1 MLTRQPGSLCA
12 GCHWLVS
19 YHRFHPAPLDRWRRA
34 ALLTCTPTQDGHN
47 DFAWMVRGW
56 LRNRIDHAS
65 EGAIQNMPIG
75 QTDVRRLREGQVG
88 CQFWSAFVPDH
99 GGDDTDIEPLLETLR
114 TTLQQIDVLHTL
126 FERHPATFGFVDR
139 ADDILPVFRSGR
151 IASLLGIEGLHQIAN
166 SASVLRMYHRLGVRY
181 ATLCHDKNNI
191 YCESAQNAEPSARG
205 GLSDEGRAM
214 ITEMNRIGMMV
225 DLSHTSHKTQLDV
238 LVLSRAPVLFSHSSC
253 FSLCNHR
260 RNVTDEAL
268 DKLGENGGIIMI
280 CFLPSLVDAGD
291 GSKPTVGQIADHV
304 EYAGRR
310 IGYDHVGIGS
320 DFDGMLEGPE
330 GMDDVSQHPQL
341 VAELIRRGR
350 GEKELAGILGLN
362 LIRVLKRAEETA
374 REMESEEILFD
385 EHPEVWTKEQKTI
398 LTEAGRMRQA
408 HRKRT

>member
-1 MLTRQPGSLCA
+1 MSRSDPQTDHADTAVRELMRKVPLT
-12 GCHWLVS
+12 
-19 YHRFHPAPLDRWRRA
+19 
-34 ALLTCTPTQDGHN
+34 DGHN
-47 DFAWMVRGW
+47 DFAWMLRGW

-65 EGAIQNMPIG
+65 EGAIQEMPIG
-75 QTDVRRLREGQVG
+75 QTDLRRLREGQVG
-88 CQFWSAFVPDH
+88 CQFWSAFVPDQA
-99 GGDDTDIEPLLETLR
+99 GAANEPQLETLK
-114 TTLQQIDVLHTL
+114 TTLQQIDVLHAL

-151 IASLLGIEGLHQIAN
+151 IASLLGVEGLHQIAN
-166 SASVLRMYHRLGVRY
+166 SASVLRIYHRLGVRY
-181 ATLCHDKNNI
+181 ATLCHDKSNI
-191 YCESAQNAEPSARG
+191 YCESANAETSAG
-205 GLSDEGRAM
+205 KGLSDEGRAM
-214 ITEMNRIGMMV
+214 VAKMNRIGMMV
-225 DLSHTSHKTQLDV
+225 DLSHTSHQTQLEV
-238 LVLSRAPVLFSHSSC
+238 LALSRAPVLFSHSSC

-268 DKLGENGGIIMI
+268 DRLAENGGIIMI

-291 GSKPTVGQIADHV
+291 GSKPRVGHIADHV

-320 DFDGMLEGPE
+320 EFDGMLEGPE
-330 GMDDVSQHPQL
+330 DMDDVSQYPRL

-350 GEKELAGILGLN
+350 GEKELASILGLN

-374 REMESEEILFD
+374 REMESEDVDTLFD

-408 HRKRT
+408 RRKRT